1 MLCAPAPVSQAAGL
15 YLGQGKNQGASGG
28 QRVMRD
34 HRKRTLRVFCVGLA
48 ALTATGLLAG
58 CAGPRLKVAAA
69 PSQPSVTLTDAGVHL
84 TILPNTWRGYPS
96 DLGRSYTPVEV
107 RIENYR
113 TDEIQVRYGDFLAVD
128 EARNQYRAV
137 PPAEVARALYGGR
150 RRSGDPTWATRRWPP
165 ASARLLAFHDPW
177 WPYPFWPYRPWSPFF
192 SPYYPYP
199 FADPDYPYRWP
210 RAPAYDILT
219 LGLREGRLLPGARVE
234 GFLYL
239 QQATQK
245 GTFLTLSWTP
255 VEVGGKPLAT
265 LSSQF
270 RIVR

>member
-1 MLCAPAPVSQAAGL
+1 
-15 YLGQGKNQGASGG
+15 
-28 QRVMRD
+28 MRD

>member
-1 MLCAPAPVSQAAGL
+1 MLCAPASVNQAAGL
-15 YLGQGKNQGASGG
+15 YLGPGKNQGASGG
-28 QRVMRD
+28 QRVMRVQ
-34 HRKRTLRVFCVGLA
+34 RKRTLRVFCVGLVA
-48 ALTATGLLAG
+48 FTGTSLLAG
-58 CAGPRLKVAAA
+58 CAAPRLEVTAA
-69 PSQPSVTLTDAGVHL
+69 PSQPSVTLTDAGIHL

-107 RIENYR
+107 RIENDR

-137 PPAEVARALYGGR
+137 PPTEVARALYGGR
-150 RRSGDPTWATRRWPP
+150 WWHRDPKWASARWPS
-165 ASARLLAFHDPW
+165 ATARLLAFHDPW
-177 WPYPFWPYRPWSPFF
+177 WPYPYWPYRPWPPFS
-192 SPYYPYP
+192 SPYSPYP

-219 LGLREGRLLPGARVE
+219 LGLREGRVLPGARVE

-245 GTFLTLSWTP
+245 GNLLTLSWMP
-255 VEVGGKPLAT
+255 VGTGGKPLAT

>member
-1 MLCAPAPVSQAAGL
+1 
-15 YLGQGKNQGASGG
+15 
-28 QRVMRD
+28 MRD
-34 HRKRTLRVFCVGLA
+34 QRKRTLRVFCVGLVA
-48 ALTATGLLAG
+48 FTGTSLLAG
-58 CAGPRLKVAAA
+58 CAAPRLEVTAA
-69 PSQPSVTLTDAGVHL
+69 PSQPSVTLTDAGIHL

-107 RIENYR
+107 RIENDR

-150 RRSGDPTWATRRWPP
+150 RRSGDTGWALLRRPP
-165 ASARLLAFHDPW
+165 AATPLLAFHDPW
-177 WPYPFWPYRPWSPFF
+177 WPYPYWSYRSWPPFF

-199 FADPDYPYRWP
+199 FPDPDYPYRRP

-219 LGLREGRLLPGARVE
+219 LGLREGRVLPGARVE

-255 VEVGGKPLAT
+255 VSPSGKPLAT